1 MCVTVPMR
9 ERKRE
14 RERESFFQ
22 KGERELQFAGIDS
35 QLQYW

>member
-9 ERKRE
+9 ETK

-22 KGERELQFAGIDS
+22 KGKRELQFAGIDS
-35 QLQYW
+35 QLRYW